1 MKRFILTLS
10 AMTLC
15 ACLYA
20 QPEIIKTREENKGS
34 DKTFTMEQAVL
45 GTGIRP
51 ENGPTR
57 PNLHHRTG
65 RD

>member
-51 ENGPTR
+51 ENAYYA
-57 PNLHHRTG
+57 
-65 RD
+65 